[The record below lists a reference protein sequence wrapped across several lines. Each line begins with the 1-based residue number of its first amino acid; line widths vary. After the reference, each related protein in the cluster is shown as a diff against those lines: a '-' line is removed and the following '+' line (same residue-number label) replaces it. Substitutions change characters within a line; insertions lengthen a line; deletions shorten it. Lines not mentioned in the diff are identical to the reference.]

1 MAPKRRGVS
10 EDRITVRLS
19 KELKEAAQNYA
30 EDAGLA
36 RASNVVR
43 LSLMDFLKRAG
54 YIKRRVRVQKTRVR
68 LV

>member
-1 MAPKRRGVS
+1 MAPKRRVVS

-19 KELKEAAQNYA
+19 KELKAAAQDYA

-43 LSLMDFLKRAG
+43 LALMEFLKRAG
-54 YIKRRVRVQKTRVR
+54 YIKRTVRVQKTRVR
-68 LV
+68 FV